1 MKPIT
6 DDTDHPQLKGGGDI
20 PIPSPLR
27 TALQMGSSAEY
38 RLLFQNL
45 RLDLQSRVSTL
56 EDRELIKL
64 QGKLDYL
71 NELEKFFQGLVK

>member
-1 MKPIT
+1 MKPVGSSNEY
-6 DDTDHPQLKGGGDI
+6 PQLRSAAEI
-20 PIPSPLR
+20 PVPLMVLEVLKNLDKR
-27 TALQMGSSAEY
+27 QTK
-38 RLLFQNL
+38 LLFENL

-71 NELEKFFQGLVK
+71 GELENFFTSLLK